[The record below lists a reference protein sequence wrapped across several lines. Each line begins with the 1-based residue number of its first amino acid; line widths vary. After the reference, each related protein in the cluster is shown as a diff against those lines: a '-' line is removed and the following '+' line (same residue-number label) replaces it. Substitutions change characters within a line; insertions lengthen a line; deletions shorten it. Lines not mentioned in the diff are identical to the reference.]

1 MEWTTID
8 SKKLFNEIVNGKD
21 IFIADPDKG
30 TCQWVN
36 AMSVQD
42 LIATAANENVVL
54 FCKKD
59 PVPERVQ
66 DILTTNK
73 RIDPA
78 RFTFKLREQNMSQR
92 DLAKI
97 SGVSGATIQKFVHM
111 GGCPKQRTLNA
122 ICKALNC
129 IEDDILED

>member
-1 MEWTTID
+1 MEWTAI
-8 SKKLFNEIVNGKD
+8 SNKKLFDEIMNGKD

-36 AMSVQD
+36 GLTIQD
-42 LIATAANENVVL
+42 LIATTADENVVI

-59 PVPERVQ
+59 PVPEKVQ
-66 DILTTNK
+66 DILSTTK

-78 RFTFKLREQNMSQR
+78 RFTYKLKEQNMSQR
-92 DLAKI
+92 DLTKI

-111 GGCPKQRTLNA
+111 GGSPKQRTLNA